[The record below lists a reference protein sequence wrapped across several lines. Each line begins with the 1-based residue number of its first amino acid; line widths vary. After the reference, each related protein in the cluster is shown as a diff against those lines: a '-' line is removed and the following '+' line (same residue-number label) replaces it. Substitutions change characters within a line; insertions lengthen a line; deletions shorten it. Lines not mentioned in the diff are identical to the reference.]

1 MISTVSEVL
10 LGVYLKVI
18 LVGVGGHGSYH
29 LGVGIIG
36 HTNWVMGSNRV
47 LRFIPGANHS
57 LLYVINSTLSLIVW
71 LFSVFDI
78 VSLCLQERLLSGATT
93 LWIDGAMIPK
103 PHHQMLPPIEG
114 KAHNS

>member
-1 MISTVSEVL
+1 M
-10 LGVYLKVI
+10 
-18 LVGVGGHGSYH
+18 GVGGHGSYH

-36 HTNWVMGSNRV
+36 HTNWVLGSNRV

-78 VSLCLQERLLSGATT
+78 VSLCLQEMLLYGV
-93 LWIDGAMIPK
+93 IVR
-103 PHHQMLPPIEG
+103 HQSVKNLLKKHFSDRIMPPCLIC
-114 KAHNS
+114 